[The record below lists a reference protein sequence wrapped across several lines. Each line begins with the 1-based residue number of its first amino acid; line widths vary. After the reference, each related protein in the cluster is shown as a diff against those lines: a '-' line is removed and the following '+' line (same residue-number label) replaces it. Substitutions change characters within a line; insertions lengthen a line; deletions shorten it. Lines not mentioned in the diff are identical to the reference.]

1 MDQSDLDL
9 LQTVPTD
16 HLKSIAKTRH
26 IPISVL
32 EPNKEA
38 SAETSAWPSL
48 SSDTILELAGYLF
61 DRTSI
66 ALILQELGAFESA
79 ILRELVAC
87 GGRANSR
94 DLALYLT
101 SAGLLNPSRKAKS
114 AILGPP
120 PTSLSNMP
128 LQPPQYP
135 PAHAHGVFEMALH
148 HLLTL
153 GLVFWGK
160 QTNFCRPRLYQWYA

>member
-101 SAGLLNPSRKAKS
+101 SAGLLNPSRKAS
-114 AILGPP
+114 QL
-120 PTSLSNMP
+120 SLAHH
-128 LQPPQYP
+128 QPPCQICLCSPHNIHQLMPMVCLRWHYTI
-135 PAHAHGVFEMALH
+135 F
-148 HLLTL
+148 
-153 GLVFWGK
+153 
-160 QTNFCRPRLYQWYA
+160 